1 MARTPSAKPA
11 SRRSAASAKAGKT
24 VTKDNLKALG
34 VDRLAELLLDLAEQD
49 TVLTR
54 KLRMALTAAHAKDKL
69 GKEIEKRLRTIQRSR
84 GFLPWDRI
92 RPLAM
97 ELDTLR
103 QSILAD
109 VAATDVGQAISAM
122 RVLVELAPS
131 VYERSDDSSGYL
143 SDVFREAAS
152 DLGALW
158 GRQPGRDPAAVVR
171 DLLALL
177 DNDGYGT
184 CDDLLTSCG
193 EALGEAGATLLA
205 ATLVTRL
212 HELPAPGGK
221 DDYRADIARMQ
232 IIGHLR
238 DLADAMGDVDAYI
251 EAVGLSDRQS
261 AYVSDVARRLLDKGR
276 AREALEWLDRET
288 DDASRFRGRS
298 DDLRIEACEA
308 VGDRDE
314 AQSLR
319 WKIFRE
325 CLSLPHWQAYQRYL
339 SDYDAIDA
347 EEQALDHIQKFPA
360 RGVALST
367 LLEWPAPDAAARL
380 VREHTAEL
388 DGRDYTTL
396 RPAAERLSET
406 YPNEATLLYR
416 LLVEAVLDKALS
428 RYYPYAAKDLASCR
442 LLAPLLTPIE
452 GMETHEAF
460 MARLKATHKRK
471 LGFWSLISEQ

>member
-11 SRRSAASAKAGKT
+11 SRKSAKAGTT
-24 VTKDNLKALG
+24 VTKENLQALG
-34 VDRLAELLLDLAEQD
+34 ADRLADLLVELAGQD

-92 RPLAM
+92 KPLAA
-97 ELDTLR
+97 ELDALR
-103 QSILAD
+103 QSILDD
-109 VAATDVGQAISAM
+109 VATMDVGQAISTM
-122 RVLVELAPS
+122 RILVELAPS

-152 DLGALW
+152 DLGTLW
-158 GRQPGRDPAAVVR
+158 GRQAGRDPAVTVR
-171 DLLALL
+171 DMLTLL
-177 DNDGYGT
+177 DGDGYGT
-184 CDDLLTSCG
+184 CDHLLVSCG
-193 EALGEAGATLLA
+193 EALGKPGAAILRSTLLA
-205 ATLVTRL
+205 RL
-212 HELPAPGGK
+212 RDLPASKAKG
-221 DDYRADIARMQ
+221 DYRTDIARMQ
-232 IIGHLR
+232 TVAHLK

-251 EAVGLSDRQS
+251 ETVNLSDHQS
-261 AYVSDVARRLLDKGR
+261 VSIRDVARRLLNKGR

-288 DDASRFRGRS
+288 DATSRFRWEN

-308 VGDRDE
+308 VEDRDQ

-319 WKIFRE
+319 WKVFRE
-325 CLSLPHWQAYQRYL
+325 RLSLPHWQAYQRHL

-347 EEQALDHIQKFPA
+347 EEQALDHIRNFPA

-367 LLEWPAPDAAARL
+367 LLEWPAPEEAARL

-388 DGRDYTTL
+388 DGRDYGTL
-396 RPAAERLSET
+396 RPAADRLSES

-416 LLVEAVLDKALS
+416 LLIEAVLDRALS
-428 RYYPYAAKDLASCR
+428 RYYSYAAKDLASCR
-442 LLAPLLTPIE
+442 MLAPMLTAEDGI
-452 GMETHEAF
+452 ETHEAF
-460 MARLKATHKRK
+460 MSRLKARHKRK
-471 LGFWSLISEQ
+471 LGFWSLIGEH